1 MNPHLAYIA
10 LSTSDPES
18 LSTFFND
25 TLELTSRSIS
35 HPDGSLRLFA
45 IGECCLCVVEQG
57 HGFLDSPDRTGLD
70 HIALNV
76 SESDLLSVAT
86 SLALQATPIQTVAG
100 NWKEVRVDRSATCG
114 AAVRFCCN
122 LDLQPAT
129 SNWVERIDHIGIA
142 SADTANE
149 EAFFHNHLGC
159 RIESRQTDYETQ
171 LAVENFVSDRYGI
184 VQHQRAPQQVGG
196 LRVLF
201 LNVGDCEL
209 EVLSELD
216 SNPPRLIDRHDS
228 GNTRQDRS
236 AIGRFV
242 ERRGPG
248 LHHVALKVPD
258 INGLLKHLNR
268 RKYRLIDPVGRPGS
282 RRALIGFVHPAEL
295 GGVLIHFVERDD
307 V

>member
-1 MNPHLAYIA
+1 MNLRLAYVA
-10 LSTSDPES
+10 LSTSDADS
-18 LSTFFND
+18 LSAFLSD
-25 TLELTSRSIS
+25 DLGLTSCSFP

-57 HGFLDSPDRTGLD
+57 HGFLGSPDRTGLD
-70 HIALNV
+70 HLALNV
-76 SESDLLSVAT
+76 SESDLLSLAT
-86 SLALQATPIQTVAG
+86 SLDLPATPIETVAG
-100 NWKEVRVDRSATCG
+100 DWKEVRVDRSATCG
-114 AAVRFCCN
+114 TAVRFCCN
-122 LDLQPAT
+122 LDLQPTT
-129 SNWVERIDHIGIA
+129 SSRVERIDHIGIA

-159 RIESRQTDYETQ
+159 RIESRQTDYET
-171 LAVENFVSDRYGI
+171 LVAMESFVSDRYGI
-184 VQHQRAPQQVGG
+184 VQRQRVPEQVGG

-209 EVLSELD
+209 EILSELD
-216 SNPPRLIDRHDS
+216 SNPPRLIDRHDP

-248 LHHVALKVPD
+248 LHHLALKVPD
-258 INGLLKHLNR
+258 INGLLKHLSG

-307 V
+307 F